1 MPRLSQ
7 SSYGLLAT
15 WLLLLPTISI
25 AGGLDVGKRA
35 PFFSI
40 KSGDYQNLTL
50 DTVKGKIVVIIYES
64 KDVVEVN
71 RELKEELKEFYDLQ
85 PDGIKEQIVR
95 LPIVNC
101 SGAFWPFT
109 KIWKK
114 KLRDNSKKEGI
125 TIYGDWSG
133 KMFSD
138 YGMKGSDSN
147 ILIIGRNGRVRY
159 FTSGKLE
166 SEDIAG
172 IKNLLKRLANE

>member
-1 MPRLSQ
+1 M
-7 SSYGLLAT
+7 

-40 KSGDYQNLTL
+40 KSGDDEELTL
-50 DTVKGKIVVIIYES
+50 DMVKGKIAVIIYET

-71 RELKEELKEFYDLQ
+71 RELKDELNEFYDVQ
-85 PDGIKEQIVR
+85 PDEIKEEIVR

-101 SGAFWPFT
+101 SGVFWLFT

-114 KLRDNSKKEGI
+114 KLRENSRKEGI

-138 YGMKGSDSN
+138 YRMKGGDSN
-147 ILIIGRNGRVRY
+147 IVIIGRNGRVRY
-159 FTSGKLE
+159 FSSGKLE
-166 SEDIAG
+166 SDGIAG

>member
-1 MPRLSQ
+1 M
-7 SSYGLLAT
+7 
-15 WLLLLPTISI
+15 WLMLLPTISI

-40 KSGDYQNLTL
+40 KSGDDEDLTL
-50 DTVKGKIVVIIYES
+50 DMVKGKIAVIMYET

-71 RELKEELKEFYDLQ
+71 RKLKDDLNEFYDVQ
-85 PDGIKEQIVR
+85 PDGIKEEIVR
-95 LPIVNC
+95 LPILNC
-101 SGAFWPFT
+101 SGVFWPFT

-114 KLRDNSKKEGI
+114 KLRENSKKEGI

-133 KMFSD
+133 RMFSD
-138 YGMKGSDSN
+138 YWMKGGDSN
-147 ILIIGRNGRVRY
+147 IVIIGKNGIVRY

-166 SEDIAG
+166 SEGIAR